1 MNTINISSLCFRK
14 AWTALCVLLLW
25 LSSLTPTTAS
35 SALFSLCMPALPS
48 EETAHFSSKIIFFT
62 VCAHILVFLDGP
74 QLYPLQRD
82 QLQEAEEKNLIK
94 DLIQNKS
101 LWTKSGHISEHEM
114 GQNVPLF
121 HLIKYIFHI
130 KFVFTL

>member
-14 AWTALCVLLLW
+14 ARTALCVLLLW
-25 LSSLTPTTAS
+25 LFSLTPTTA
-35 SALFSLCMPALPS
+35 LFSLCTPALLS
-48 EETAHFSSKIIFFT
+48 EETAHFSSKIICFT
-62 VCAHILVFLDGP
+62 VCAHVLVFLDGQ

-114 GQNVPLF
+114 SQNVPLF
-121 HLIKYIFHI
+121 CLIKYIFHI
-130 KFVFTL
+130 KFVYTL